1 MYIFRYSQIKDH
13 VKFPIP
19 AIGYTA
25 TRNGFYALKDFKDK
39 EGVIYY
45 YSGHGEEAVSFNR
58 NYKCRVYYGED
69 LFDRTTGDNRGEH
82 CIYVYAS
89 FYDSTLR

>member
-1 MYIFRYSQIKDH
+1 MYIFRYSQIKDD

-25 TRNGFYALKDFKDK
+25 NRFGFYALKDFKDK
-39 EGVIYY
+39 DDIIYY
-45 YSGHGEEAVSFNR
+45 YSGYGEEAVSFNR
-58 NYKCRVYYGED
+58 NHKCRVYYGED
-69 LFDRTTGDNRGEH
+69 LFDKGTRDNHGKH
-82 CIYVYAS
+82 CIHVYAS